1 MALDGSRAAGCRRG
15 RRCPCPHERDSGLV
29 RLEATNEATNNAY
42 GKASMTLL
50 TASTASFGLV
60 ITGTLTRP
68 ASFGASRAMDT
79 WASTITSTS
88 LAKSSTHTVNSLSCS
103 SGFPADNAID
113 AVVFDDTQPEPGIE
127 VVERVV
133 ERGRSGV
140 IDGIVGL
147 GGGSS
152 LDAAKMAS
160 ILLRF
165 GGNLRDYLGE
175 NQVQG
180 RGLPMVLIPT
190 TAGTGSESTPN
201 ALFVVDGEKQAVVSR
216 HLLPEAAIIDPAL
229 TLSAPPSITASAG
242 VDALVHACET
252 YTSLGSTPL
261 SEMYSLRAVELI
273 ASSIRT
279 AVWHGSDLK
288 ARTDMA
294 LGSFLAGVAITNAG
308 TGAVHALA
316 YPLGGKYRV
325 AHGVSNSLMFPYVA
339 EYNVVSNLTKFAILA
354 KALGER
360 VEGLSIRD
368 AALSFVNGVK
378 AIIRDVRL
386 PETLAEVGIGPSD
399 IPHLVEVASRQTR
412 LLKNNPRL
420 LTRDDIEA
428 IYRRALGL

>member
-1 MALDGSRAAGCRRG
+1 MRYDRSRVNLTAFQQGSHLVPGVEHPAPGGTKDFRLFINDVTSQVEADLTSREPDQGCSAAVAEHGKALPDRGRATGELDEDIDPGALRLVKYGCRHILFRRAERG
-15 RRCPCPHERDSGLV
+15 GGPHPFCQLQAGVNYVYGVHLGGPGCPSDTYGEKTYGPTPEDDNGGTGQIVHEDSVRRHTEGLV
-29 RLEATNEATNNAY
+29 DRTDLW
-42 GKASMTLL
+42 
-50 TASTASFGLV
+50 V
-60 ITGTLTRP
+60 
-68 ASFGASRAMDT
+68 
-79 WASTITSTS
+79 
-88 LAKSSTHTVNSLSCS
+88 
-103 SGFPADNAID
+103 
-113 AVVFDDTQPEPGIE
+113 
-127 VVERVV
+127 
-133 ERGRSGV
+133 RSGRKLPRADLGDHCV
-140 IDGIVGL
+140 VGEGSVPVNPEDGH
-147 GGGSS
+147 
-152 LDAAKMAS
+152 
-160 ILLRF
+160 
-165 GGNLRDYLGE
+165 
-175 NQVQG
+175 
-180 RGLPMVLIPT
+180 LP
-190 TAGTGSESTPN
+190 A
-201 ALFVVDGEKQAVVSR
+201 
-216 HLLPEAAIIDPAL
+216 
-229 TLSAPPSITASAG
+229 
-242 VDALVHACET
+242 
-252 YTSLGSTPL
+252 
-261 SEMYSLRAVELI
+261 AVELI